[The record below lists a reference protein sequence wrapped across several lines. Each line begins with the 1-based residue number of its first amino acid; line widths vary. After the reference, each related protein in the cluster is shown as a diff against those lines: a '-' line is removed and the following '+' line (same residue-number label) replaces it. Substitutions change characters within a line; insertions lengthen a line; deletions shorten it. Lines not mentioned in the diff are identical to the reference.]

1 MPKMKSHRGAGKR
14 FSVTGSGKVK
24 RQKAFK
30 SHILTKKTSKRKRRL
45 RQEGVIATR
54 GEEKNIKRLL
64 QAEGERQMRR
74 VRSNVVRL
82 KRKKQVMKAARGA
95 FGARSKLWKAAKEN
109 VERGWKYA
117 YRDRKNKKRDF
128 RRLWIVRINAGA
140 RQHDMSY
147 SVFMNGLKQ
156 AGIEID
162 RKVLSDLA
170 INDAAAFG
178 ALAEKARAALNAA
191 A

>member
-1 MPKMKSHRGAGKR
+1 MP
-14 FSVTGSGKVK
+14 
-24 RQKAFK
+24 
-30 SHILTKKTSKRKRRL
+30 
-45 RQEGVIATR
+45 
-54 GEEKNIKRLL
+54 
-64 QAEGERQMRR
+64 R

-128 RRLWIVRINAGA
+128 RKLWIVRINAGA

-147 SVFMNGLKQ
+147 SVFMNGLKL
-156 AGIEID
+156 AGIEVD
-162 RKVLSDLA
+162 RKILA
-170 INDAAAFG
+170 DIAVRDPQAFAAIADA
-178 ALAEKARAALNAA
+178 ARAALNAA
-191 A
+191 

>member
-1 MPKMKSHRGAGKR
+1 MP
-14 FSVTGSGKVK
+14 
-24 RQKAFK
+24 
-30 SHILTKKTSKRKRRL
+30 
-45 RQEGVIATR
+45 
-54 GEEKNIKRLL
+54 
-64 QAEGERQMRR
+64 R

-128 RRLWIVRINAGA
+128 RRLWIVRINAA
-140 RQHDMSY
+140 AHQHDLTY
-147 SVFMNGLKQ
+147 STLIHGLQK

-162 RKVLSDLA
+162 RKILA
-170 INDAAAFG
+170 DIAVRDPESFG
-178 ALAEKARAALNAA
+178 ALADKARSALSAA
-191 A
+191 